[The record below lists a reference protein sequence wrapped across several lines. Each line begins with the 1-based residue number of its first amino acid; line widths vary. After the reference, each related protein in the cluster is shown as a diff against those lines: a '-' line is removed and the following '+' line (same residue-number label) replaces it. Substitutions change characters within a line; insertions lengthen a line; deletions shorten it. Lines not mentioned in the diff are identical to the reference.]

1 MKERAA
7 AGKRDRKEEIARERR
22 RETQRERDAEN
33 DRVRTMHPYAGVR
46 DIQRERA
53 QARER
58 REIGMC
64 VCVHGF
70 VFARQQDK
78 EVECSGHATRH
89 EQQHREIEGSGHAT
103 CHSQQHRETEGSGD
117 IATEQQGETGSD

>member
-1 MKERAA
+1 MRGGER
-7 AGKRDRKEEIARERR
+7 
-22 RETQRERDAEN
+22 QRERDAEN

-58 REIGMC
+58 REIG
-64 VCVHGF
+64 VHV

-78 EVECSGHATRH
+78 KVKGSGYATRH
-89 EQQHREIEGSGHAT
+89 EQQHREIKDSGH
-103 CHSQQHRETEGSGD
+103 
-117 IATEQQGETGSD
+117 IAIEQKGETGSD